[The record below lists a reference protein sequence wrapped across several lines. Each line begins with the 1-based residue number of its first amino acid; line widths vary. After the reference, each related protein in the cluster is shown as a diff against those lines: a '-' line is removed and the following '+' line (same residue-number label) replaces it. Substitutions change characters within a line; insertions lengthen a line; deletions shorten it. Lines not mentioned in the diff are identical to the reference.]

1 VVAKKAKRPWAFCWA
16 RLCRKRKVRQI
27 RKWFQKFLT
36 GNLGENFLKNKGE
49 KMKIEKSADI
59 AKRPVEV
66 EGAKDAEIRW
76 LISKEDGAE
85 NFAMRMFE
93 IKPGGFTPLHTH
105 PHEHEIFAV
114 EGEGVFV
121 YEGKEYEFSRDY
133 VIFVPPNKEH
143 QFKNRGDSILR
154 LLCLIPASAV

>member
-1 VVAKKAKRPWAFCWA
+1 
-16 RLCRKRKVRQI
+16 
-27 RKWFQKFLT
+27 
-36 GNLGENFLKNKGE
+36 
-49 KMKIEKSADI
+49 MKIAKSSDI
-59 AKRPVEV
+59 AKLPVEA

-121 YEGKEYEFSRDY
+121 YEGEEYQFGKDS
-133 VIFVPPNKEH
+133 VIFVPGGKEH
-143 QFKNRGDSILR
+143 RFKNTGDSVLR
-154 LLCLIPASAV
+154 LLCLVPASAV